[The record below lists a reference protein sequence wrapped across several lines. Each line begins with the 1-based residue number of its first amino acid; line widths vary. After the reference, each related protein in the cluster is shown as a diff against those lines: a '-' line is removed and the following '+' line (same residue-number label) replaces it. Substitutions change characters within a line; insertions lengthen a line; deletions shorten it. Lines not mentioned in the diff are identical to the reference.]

1 MQKKRK
7 ERPANPKLVLLNK
20 PYGVLS
26 QFSGEA
32 DDDTLKII
40 FLIRMF
46 ILPAVSTKTAKA
58 CCCLPTTVSIRRDLR
73 TLSIR
78 YGRHIGFRSKASRLK
93 SNWSNCVTV
102 LNSKTE

>member
-32 DDDTLKII
+32 DDDTLKNYIPHKD
-40 FLIRMF
+40 F
-46 ILPAVSTKTAKA
+46 
-58 CCCLPTTVSIRRDLR
+58 
-73 TLSIR
+73 
-78 YGRHIGFRSKASRLK
+78 
-93 SNWSNCVTV
+93 
-102 LNSKTE
+102 